1 MRGAFSSC
9 LGRLNLD
16 YIIFVYR
23 LNSQVPVYIV
33 NVSLSTCHPVIL
45 QEFSHAALA
54 AASSPVIG
62 GPLTGHGVAT
72 VIDVLGGSLVGTF
85 LSEMVVT
92 HIVGPVL
99 MMGDD
104 LYLPLILWVP
114 QGDPT

>member
-1 MRGAFSSC
+1 MILFLLVFKMRDAFSSC

-33 NVSLSTCHPVIL
+33 NVSLSACPPVIL

-72 VIDVLGGSLVGTF
+72 VVIIT
-85 LSEMVVT
+85 T
-92 HIVGPVL
+92 
-99 MMGDD
+99 
-104 LYLPLILWVP
+104 
-114 QGDPT
+114 